1 MSDANLSV
9 PDNFILE
16 GNFEYRRALDAGEAL
31 LKKSQRPTAI
41 FASNDEMAAG
51 LIAAAHKSGLSVPDD
66 LSIAGF
72 DDSMVASIVWPLLT
86 TVRQP
91 IKQMA
96 ASAVE
101 MLIAQ
106 CRNQINDGD
115 DEKIRELPIEVIM
128 RGSTTSK

>member
-1 MSDANLSV
+1 V

>member
-1 MSDANLSV
+1 
-9 PDNFILE
+9 
-16 GNFEYRRALDAGEAL
+16 
-31 LKKSQRPTAI
+31 
-41 FASNDEMAAG
+41 
-51 LIAAAHKSGLSVPDD
+51 
-66 LSIAGF
+66 
-72 DDSMVASIVWPLLT
+72 MVASIVWPLLT

-91 IKQMA
+91 IKKMA

-128 RGSTTSK
+128 RGSTTSKQ